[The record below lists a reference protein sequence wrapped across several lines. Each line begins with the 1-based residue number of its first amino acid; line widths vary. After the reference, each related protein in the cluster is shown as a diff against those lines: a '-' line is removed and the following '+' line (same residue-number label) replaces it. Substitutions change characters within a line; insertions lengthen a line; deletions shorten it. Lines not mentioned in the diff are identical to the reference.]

1 MLGKKLDLLEKRI
14 SRTLSNKSN
23 SSQKSSSA
31 PKIATPSSLSH
42 TEISPMMAESAEDGS
57 HQVSTNHHRSKRS
70 FENQRLYNNQPGGIS
85 GSQRNFESQ
94 DQDTISLAD
103 RYHRALESLKQKDVS
118 SSSSSDDGSE
128 FDWDKSD
135 ESGMDEAEREE
146 RRQEKIRESSEIH
159 EIEQHIRRAKRLRK
173 VYLSFMRLSRPIRT
187 TLLLLLGSGLAI
199 TPTIVV
205 TLRFPN
211 SPAKPHVLVWSI
223 WGAINVAASCA
234 TSIIVDFL
242 PIVVLKLF
250 YLLYGSTPEKL
261 KTQVELW
268 MNVKFWIKLALSF
281 TWYWVILLVIFT
293 SSFPFQN
300 DHKLSYFDWFKKFAA
315 ALFGTALVLLI
326 EKILL
331 QIVKINFHKTSLK
344 DRLEENEK
352 ALWALDKLA
361 AAKNVSHTPKKRST
375 GFLSSIAH
383 GRHSQEGSNTPGR
396 RTGQTSAGFSGSK
409 HDSAVIDVPISQM
422 ASSAANQN
430 LSAKKLQKKL
440 QLEAEK
446 KKKRRRS
453 ANLSQVTDQLTTAIA
468 HATMK
473 DGRRDEAALGSTH
486 SAKKLARKLF
496 EGLDE
501 DRGGV
506 LTRNEFEPFFK
517 NAADA
522 AEAFKLFDKDGNGDI
537 DRKEMRSAVSRIYR
551 ERRALATSLK
561 DMSSAVAKLD
571 AVLLAMALLV
581 SLFIWLFI
589 FNPKGTTDQLV
600 PIATVVL
607 GFSMLF
613 IFSIHPYDVGDL
625 VFIDDSPM
633 FVLEFGLFSTTFQRT
648 DGQVIIAPNS
658 VLGNQKHILNVRRS
672 GAMWETTN
680 VMVSFDTPLEV
691 LQEFRNKLRQYVS
704 ENSREWKGGL
714 DVNIDF
720 MKNQNLI
727 QLSLYSLLIVAMEHK
742 GNWQDWG
749 ARWDRRT
756 LLMREMKKIM
766 DSLNITY
773 RLPIQVSFFFFIYS
787 DGKNGRNG
795 GPETES
801 IASQVRT
808 RGNGVNRLG
817 SSTSNALGNSTIP
830 RSSSEQAWNGG
841 GIPTLRVQTNQ
852 M

>member
-103 RYHRALESLKQKDVS
+103 RYHRALGEEENDTTRIVPESLKQKDVS

-300 DHKLSYFDWFKKFAA
+300 DHKLSYFDWFKK
-315 ALFGTALVLLI
+315 
-326 EKILL
+326 ILL

-473 DGRRDEAALGSTH
+473 DVRRDEAALGSTH

-607 GFSMLF
+607 GFSFIFGNAAKNLFESMLF

-714 DVNIDF
+714 
-720 MKNQNLI
+720 
-727 QLSLYSLLIVAMEHK
+727 IVAMEHK

-773 RLPIQVSFFFFIYS
+773 RLPIQPLSFTHKRPGGVG